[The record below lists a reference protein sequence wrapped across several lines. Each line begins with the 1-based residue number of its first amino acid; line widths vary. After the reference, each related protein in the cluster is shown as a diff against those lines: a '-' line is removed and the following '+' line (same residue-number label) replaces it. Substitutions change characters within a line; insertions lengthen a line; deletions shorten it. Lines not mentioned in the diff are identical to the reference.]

1 MEPCQPSRAP
11 FGGDGALA
19 LAALQKNLLGPT
31 PVNFPLEQEPERW
44 QVSVGARNR
53 KLLVLVKTRPPDSL
67 HRLIDVRPVDGMD
80 LAYQGVASSRRA
92 QGDFKR
98 APEPGVVLE
107 NLESNA
113 SNRPPLG
120 GHDLGKVLPQHD
132 RVERLRERRDARVV
146 DQA

>member
-1 MEPCQPSRAP
+1 MEH
-11 FGGDGALA
+11 
-19 LAALQKNLLGPT
+19 
-31 PVNFPLEQEPERW
+31 W

-67 HRLIDVRPVDGMD
+67 HRLIDVRSVDGVD
-80 LAYQGVASSRRA
+80 LADEGIASSRRA

-98 APEPGVVLE
+98 APEPGVVFE
-107 NLESNA
+107 NLESNG

-120 GHDLGKVLPQHD
+120 GRDLGKVLPQHD